1 MGGKEALRGFLYQG
15 FASVL
20 EALCHEDWD
29 RIYIELDSKNDKV
42 DIALEANHIIVKSI
56 QVKST
61 TNVFKKNAVK
71 EWLID
76 LIHDNVGASSF
87 ELYLIGQ
94 CDEAARTFINSIDK
108 LQHGQLDT
116 KARDSLEGF
125 DVNIVKG
132 REITFSHLPCD
143 TEALQRMVISSLFQ
157 YISLRH
163 YASSYEQVRFIALA
177 MESDQLIS
185 STHRNGVSRKKFDE
199 ELDKRVTLLADQY
212 SPERISIG
220 IESFPPSEIK
230 SEEEA
235 EICLSLTDHFKDR
248 KLKEH
253 LDWNRDIYEKL
264 ESFLRTNTDKKHAYQ
279 LCWSTHCSIAFAAG
293 RILNS
298 KEGINIFPVQKTAT
312 HGTELWDVKLSPGRE
327 YPKWKIS
334 DSGPVENKYDTA
346 LILNVTRNIHDD
358 VISYVEES
366 HIPVGRLIDC
376 TLEENS
382 ATNFS
387 VQDGTHASLLANSI
401 YDAIGGRNLAERRA
415 VLHIFA
421 AAPNALM
428 FFLGQNSMGFG
439 KCILYE
445 YDFEKRRSCTYSPS
459 FDFTN

>member
-1 MGGKEALRGFLYQG
+1 MGGKEALRGFIYQG
-15 FASVL
+15 FATVL
-20 EALCHEDWD
+20 EALCHEGWD

-42 DIALEANHIIVKSI
+42 DIALEANLVIVKSI

-61 TNVFKKNAVK
+61 INTFNKSAIKK
-71 EWLID
+71 WLID
-76 LIHDNVGASSF
+76 LIYDNVGATSF

-94 CDEAARTFINSIDK
+94 CDEATRTFINSIDK

-116 KARDSLEGF
+116 KAQDSLKGF

-143 TEALQRMVISSLFQ
+143 TEALQKIVIASLFK

-185 STHRNGVSRKKFDE
+185 STHGKGVSRKEFDE
-199 ELDKRVTLLADQY
+199 ELDKRVILLADQY
-212 SPERISIG
+212 IPERISIG
-220 IESFPPSEIK
+220 IVSFSSSEIK
-230 SEEEA
+230 LEEEA
-235 EICLSLTDHFKDR
+235 ESCLSLTDNFKDR
-248 KLKEH
+248 EFKEN

-279 LCWSTHCSIAFAAG
+279 LFLVTHCSIAFAAG

-298 KEGINIFPVQKTAT
+298 KVGINIFPVQKTSA
-312 HGTELWDVKLSPGRE
+312 HGTVLWNVKLAPGRK
-327 YPKWKIS
+327 YPNWKIS

-346 LILNVTRNIHDD
+346 LILNVTRNIHND
-358 VISYVEES
+358 VINYVEES
-366 HIPVGRLIDC
+366 NIPVGRLIDC
-376 TLEENS
+376 TLEENG

-401 YDAIGGRNLAERRA
+401 YDAIGGRNMAERRA

-445 YDFEKRRSCTYSPS
+445 YDFEKRSSCTYSPS

>member
-20 EALCHEDWD
+20 EALCHEGWD

-42 DIALEANHIIVKSI
+42 DIALEANHVIVKSI

-61 TNVFKKNAVK
+61 INIFKK
-71 EWLID
+71 
-76 LIHDNVGASSF
+76 
-87 ELYLIGQ
+87 
-94 CDEAARTFINSIDK
+94 
-108 LQHGQLDT
+108 
-116 KARDSLEGF
+116 
-125 DVNIVKG
+125 
-132 REITFSHLPCD
+132 
-143 TEALQRMVISSLFQ
+143 
-157 YISLRH
+157 
-163 YASSYEQVRFIALA
+163 
-177 MESDQLIS
+177 
-185 STHRNGVSRKKFDE
+185 
-199 ELDKRVTLLADQY
+199 
-212 SPERISIG
+212 
-220 IESFPPSEIK
+220 IESFPPNEIK

-264 ESFLRTNTDKKHAYQ
+264 ELFLRTNTDKKRAYQ
-279 LCWSTHCSIAFAAG
+279 LLWSTHCSIAFAAG

-346 LILNVTRNIHDD
+346 LIVNVTRNIHND
-358 VISYVEES
+358 VINYVEES

-376 TLEENS
+376 TLEENG

-387 VQDGTHASLLANSI
+387 VQDGTHASLLANLI

-445 YDFEKRRSCTYSPS
+445 YDFEKRSSCTYSPS